1 MSSFTRDEAHATKPN
16 SYVESLRIKIFDKA
30 DLEERTGYAMP
41 GIRQKTFDAATS
53 FPEILQPFYKNDDE
67 SEEREETPGGHG
79 EEAEESV
86 PEEKEEV
93 EYISNIVW
101 LMLGLTVVDD
111 EEEEEEEP
119 STLRIL
125 ATEQDEEEPS
135 EVGTEVE
142 NPSTF
147 ISS

>member
-67 SEEREETPGGHG
+67 SEEREEVPGGHG

-93 EYISNIVW
+93 EYTPHHHLVEV
-101 LMLGLTVVDD
+101 GTVVDD
-111 EEEEEEEP
+111 EEEEEEP